1 MMNYVTNYNER
12 GFQTIIQSKYFE
24 VKDYKIAIAFYVD
37 QERYI
42 LKTDQEFVVEDEED

>member
-1 MMNYVTNYNER
+1 MDQESRYVE
-12 GFQTIIQSKYFE
+12 GKE
-24 VKDYKIAIAFYVD
+24 YKIAIAFYVD

>member
-1 MMNYVTNYNER
+1 MLREKNIR
-12 GFQTIIQSKYFE
+12 L
-24 VKDYKIAIAFYVD
+24 D